1 MIIRELRRETISYGT
16 AMIFSGLVQLAF
28 LPFMSSYLS
37 ADQAGELGILATA
50 SGVIATL
57 VVLGLPTA
65 LIRAWQRTSDH
76 RGIVLR
82 GLLIPLAPSL
92 IVLAAAVLLPGHI
105 ASLMKLDRSGNVI
118 HAVLLGIAVAYV
130 QLGLSFFRADG
141 RHRQYLGFGLARGMT
156 SLVLLAVLL
165 WSGVTGVVSFLSSR
179 WIPAFVAAA
188 AAFVITLRRTSAAT
202 PAGGAVR
209 TDENRGLTASVLAFG
224 LPLLPAS
231 LAMLALS
238 SADMFMLRHLHPEAA
253 QTGYY
258 YWANTACLVMIP
270 LTAGFEMAWPRFI
283 FRVRDTGGTL
293 GDLGRASLTFLV
305 IVVWSAALLGIAGP
319 EIVRILGGDEF
330 AEVSRVLPTLAG
342 ATAMYSL
349 FLVSQTG
356 PLLTGQT
363 KFIAG
368 MTILGVI
375 INVGFNI
382 RLIPIAG
389 AMGAAFATLG
399 TNMFMALSLLW
410 LGRKVFPVNP
420 LVVILVIAPLIA
432 IGPLARTPMFVRALI
447 LFGFTGISGL
457 LLVLLRMGARQRT
470 ARPGEESGQ

>member
-1 MIIRELRRETISYGT
+1 MSY
-16 AMIFSGLVQLAF
+16 
-28 LPFMSSYLS
+28 YLS

-65 LIRAWQRTSDH
+65 LIRAWQRTSNH
-76 RGIVLR
+76 RGVVLR
-82 GLLIPLAPSL
+82 GLLIPLTPAIL
-92 IVLAAAVLLPGHI
+92 LLAAAVLLPGRI

-118 HAVLLGIAVAYV
+118 HAVLLGIGVAYV

-141 RHRQYLGFGLARGMT
+141 RHKQYLGFGLARGLT
-156 SLVLLAVLL
+156 SLVLLAALL

-188 AAFVITLRRTSAAT
+188 VAFVIMLRHTSSTSAV
-202 PAGGAVR
+202 GRSGSS
-209 TDENRGLTASVLAFG
+209 DENSGLTTSMLAFG

-238 SADMFMLRHLHPEAA
+238 SADMFMLRHLHPESA

-258 YWANTACLVMIP
+258 YWANTACMMMIP

-283 FRVRDTGGTL
+283 FRMRDSGGTL

-319 EIVRILGGDEF
+319 EIVRMLGGDEF
-330 AEVSRVLPTLAG
+330 AEASRVLPTLAG

-349 FLVSQTG
+349 FLVAQTG

-420 LVVILVIAPLIA
+420 FVVILVIAPLIA
-432 IGPLARTPMFVRALI
+432 IGPLARTPGYARALI
-447 LFGFTGISGL
+447 LFGFTGICGL
-457 LLVLLRMGARQRT
+457 LLMLLRVGGRKNT
-470 ARPGEESGQ
+470 TGSGEKSMDR